1 MSCPRCD
8 APTVAFAIPDDL
20 RIHLPDDRPGAALC
34 TRCLAVTPLDD
45 PPAGDPSFERVS
57 DAFPVN
63 DEAGVAFACLLA
75 LLDSLVL
82 YRAEIDALAAYAET
96 RGTDVLRTLE
106 RLAADDGV
114 APFFDLERRAQQLEQ
129 LI

>member
-20 RIHLPDDRPGAALC
+20 RDQLPDDRPGAALC
-34 TRCLAVTPLDD
+34 TRCLSVTPLDD
-45 PPAGDPSFERVS
+45 PPTASPDFARVS

-63 DEAGVAFACLLA
+63 DEAAVALACLLA

-82 YRAEIDALAAYAET
+82 YRAEIDAVAAYAET

-114 APFFDLERRAQQLEQ
+114 EPFLDLDRRARQLEQ